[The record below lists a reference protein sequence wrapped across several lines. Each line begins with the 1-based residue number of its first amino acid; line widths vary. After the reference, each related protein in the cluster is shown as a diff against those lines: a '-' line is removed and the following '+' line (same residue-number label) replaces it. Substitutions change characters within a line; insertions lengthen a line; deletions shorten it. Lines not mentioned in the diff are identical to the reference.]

1 MDEKL
6 TNCVII
12 YNNGKGKITC
22 NLEKFFERSP
32 KGRFLYTNKQKAFK
46 LLELYFQNKPI
57 SETIYLINWLKKNRC
72 EDIANKFIEKHPIAN
87 GEYL

>member
-12 YNNGKGKITC
+12 YNNGKGKIIC

-46 LLELYFQNKPI
+46 LLELYFQNKPL
-57 SETIYLINWLKKNRC
+57 SDTIYLINWLKKNRC
-72 EDIANKFIEKHPIAN
+72 TDIANKFIEKHPIAN